1 MLILPREQLEQHV
14 TRNEGTP
21 SGFSDSNLTCLA
33 LPRLTWWLLYFD
45 FGTVLL
51 PPHPYVLAKVVCSTH
66 NALSLLPTRV
76 ERREMVT
83 DEARPRTGAFVRIE
97 LSSMVVI
104 ISRASSPIRHILV
117 HVVRLELCRQVHER
131 LKPVFRHSDTPTLVS
146 C

>member
-1 MLILPREQLEQHV
+1 MVEVFYRLLVVILEAFTDTQVH
-14 TRNEGTP
+14 TTP
-21 SGFSDSNLTCLA
+21 LTPL
-33 LPRLTWWLLYFD
+33 LRLTWWLLYFD

-51 PPHPYVLAKVVCSTH
+51 HPHPYVLAKVVCSTH

-97 LSSMVVI
+97 LSSLVVI
-104 ISRASSPIRHILV
+104 ILRASSPIRHILV

-131 LKPVFRHSDTPTLVS
+131 LKPVFRHSEQ
-146 C
+146 